1 MSDLKSAIL
10 DAKYI
15 DMIDL
20 GDFVVRDTGLPD
32 VDSDGNLMPQATE
45 IAAAIFRWAADMQA
59 AEAARAKDPVSETLA
74 PEAAKEL
81 AANEH
86 DEQGDPLMDA
96 PTAEKLEA
104 ELHKL
109 AQEQG

>member
-45 IAAAIFRWAADMQA
+45 IAAAIFRWAADMKA
-59 AEAARAKDPVSETLA
+59 AEAKRDAQPAPAPKQPDP
-74 PEAAKEL
+74 
-81 AANEH
+81 
-86 DEQGDPLMDA
+86 EQTTAGGDPLTEAPMDEA
-96 PTAEKLEA
+96 LDA

>member
-45 IAAAIFRWAADMQA
+45 IAAAVFRWATDMQA
-59 AEAARAKDPVSETLA
+59 AEAKRAAADPA
-74 PEAAKEL
+74 PAQTAP
-81 AANEH
+81 
-86 DEQGDPLMDA
+86 DQGDDITSGDPLADA
-96 PTAEKLEA
+96 PKAEAPEA

-109 AQEQG
+109 TQEQG

>member
-1 MSDLKSAIL
+1 MSDLKTAIL

-45 IAAAIFRWAADMQA
+45 IAAAVFRWAADMRT
-59 AEAARAKDPVSETLA
+59 AEAKRA
-74 PEAAKEL
+74 AAGKPPTQSVPDVG
-81 AANEH
+81 A
-86 DEQGDPLMDA
+86 DIKPGDPLADA
-96 PTAEKLEA
+96 RNAEALDA
-104 ELHKL
+104 ELQKL

>member
-45 IAAAIFRWAADMQA
+45 IAAAVFRWAADMQA
-59 AEAARAKDPVSETLA
+59 AEAARAKDPA
-74 PEAAKEL
+74 PSRPAALKD
-81 AANEH
+81 H
-86 DEQGDPLMDA
+86 DEQGDPRMDA
-96 PTAEKLEA
+96 PTAEKFEA
-104 ELHKL
+104 DLNNM
-109 AQEQG
+109 AGEQG